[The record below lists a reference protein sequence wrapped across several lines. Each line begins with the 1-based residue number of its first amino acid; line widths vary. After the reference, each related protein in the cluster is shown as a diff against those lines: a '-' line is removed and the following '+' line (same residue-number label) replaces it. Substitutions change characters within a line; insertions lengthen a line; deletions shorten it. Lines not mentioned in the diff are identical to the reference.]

1 MFGLFFDGVPINIMI
16 LNQERQAVFM
26 NKTVLDLTGA
36 KDKESLYG
44 FCPGEIFGC
53 IHSAETPG
61 GCGTTEFC
69 KTCGAVKAI
78 LKCQRG
84 EKSVQE
90 CRITR
95 GQDKGPLDFRV
106 WATPFSLHSETAT
119 FFATIDISHEK
130 RRRVLERIFFHDIL
144 NTAAGLK
151 GFANLLANT
160 EQDQGDF
167 DELNEMVHRLSKR
180 LIEEIKAQK
189 ELNEAENNELTVKFS
204 RTDALQLLE
213 EIADSYRGT
222 ELAENYRITIDQQAE
237 HVIFYSDPV
246 LLRKGY

>member
-95 GQDKGPLDFRV
+95 GQDKGPLDFR
-106 WATPFSLHSETAT
+106 
-119 FFATIDISHEK
+119 
-130 RRRVLERIFFHDIL
+130 
-144 NTAAGLK
+144 
-151 GFANLLANT
+151 
-160 EQDQGDF
+160 
-167 DELNEMVHRLSKR
+167 
-180 LIEEIKAQK
+180 
-189 ELNEAENNELTVKFS
+189 
-204 RTDALQLLE
+204 
-213 EIADSYRGT
+213 
-222 ELAENYRITIDQQAE
+222 
-237 HVIFYSDPV
+237 
-246 LLRKGY
+246 